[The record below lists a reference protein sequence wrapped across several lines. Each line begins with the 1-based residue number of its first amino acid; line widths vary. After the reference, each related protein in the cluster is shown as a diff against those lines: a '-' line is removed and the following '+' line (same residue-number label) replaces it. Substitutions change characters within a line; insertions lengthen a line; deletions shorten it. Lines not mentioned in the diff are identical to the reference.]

1 MSSPS
6 VPQAST
12 SSASHEPELPGEPDS
27 DKVYLGVVKSYNDR
41 RGFGFVAC
49 AETAAE
55 FGRDVYMSK
64 LEAQLA
70 AAGISISAG
79 ENLQKAV
86 DLLNQKMASLADKN
100 RTEKPGNLLKLAEED
115 IVRFMVKLSV
125 EGFPQA
131 VRVQRLQKFQG
142 SIFRSAER
150 DLGCA
155 DSHWTSGT
163 ISSHEVA
170 SKFGGKGEVV
180 LHQQACGQV
189 KLVPGDKVTFC
200 IPQELDTDAHS
211 EALEAKLVMLASTA
225 RPAGSVLGCCHLQ
238 LPRPAGEGQSS
249 PPPLSLDCH
258 ALGNKVIL
266 SGLPMDVVENELMRF
281 FSKQGATKAIVAHAR
296 CCSFASIN
304 FPNTS
309 EVCTLLSRSTHA
321 FADEKETRIATIQD
335 RRQGNSSSQDEA
347 RLPALPAPALSP
359 GQEAASITITWAP
372 LQLAVAYL
380 VEMRPAGTK
389 EAWAAVD
396 TGTTNENEAGR
407 FGADCSSCSVS
418 GLRPGFAYEA
428 RISYFSSCGCRSEA
442 SEASSAVTPG
452 SQRQSVSLEPMTPP
466 HHAAYHQRPIWSV
479 EHPAVGYCRQAP
491 APWRCAHGTVVPP
504 PPPPEILAG
513 DEAGFSVAVRW
524 PSVGQASAY
533 VVELREAGSSAAER
547 FVRSAEAVTL
557 GSLVELRVGGLRP
570 IPGRSYMAQVR
581 AVAHCGCESAP
592 SAEGYSPPI
601 GCGMMFEG
609 AMSATGPG
617 MLATTGSGVPPP
629 PNWRPVPG
637 GQPPVQPQGAPLH
650 IPQAAPLHV
659 PAGFAYGASGWPYS
673 GPLPDASPISIPL
686 APSFSPEGAQQQGTA
701 EARLAAAV
709 REESPEL
716 QVHSVH
722 PVPATPLG
730 ELPMTALA
738 PGAPLTLPPEGPP
751 AGMRKLESAF
761 EKVAAHKELPPEVT
775 GQEECLILD

>member
-1 MSSPS
+1 MSTPS
-6 VPQAST
+6 VPQATS

-27 DKVYLGVVKSYNDR
+27 DKVYLGAVKSYNDR

-70 AAGISISAG
+70 AAGIALPTG
-79 ENLQKAV
+79 ENPQKAL
-86 DLLNQKMASLADKN
+86 DLLNQKTASMAEKTSD
-100 RTEKPGNLLKLAEED
+100 KPGNVLRLAEED
-115 IVRFMVKLSV
+115 IVCFMVKLSL

-131 VRVQRLQKFQG
+131 VRVQKLQKFQG
-142 SIFRSAER
+142 SIVRSTER

-155 DSHWTSGT
+155 DSRWIPGMLN
-163 ISSHEVA
+163 SHEVA
-170 SKFGGKGEVV
+170 SKFGGRGEVV
-180 LHQQACGQV
+180 LNQRACGQV
-189 KLVPGDKVTFC
+189 MLVPGDRVTFC
-200 IPQELDTDAHS
+200 IPQELDADAPS
-211 EALEAKLVMLASTA
+211 EPLEAKLVMLASTA
-225 RPAGSVLGCCHLQ
+225 RPAGSVLGCCCLH
-238 LPRPAGEGQSS
+238 LPRHAGEGQSS
-249 PPPLSLDCH
+249 PPPLVLDCH

-266 SGLPMDVVENELMRF
+266 SGLPMDVGENELMRF

-304 FPNTS
+304 FPNLS
-309 EVCTLLSRSTHA
+309 EVCTLLGRSTHA
-321 FADEKETRIATIQD
+321 FADDKETRIASIQD
-335 RRQGNSSSQDEA
+335 SRHGKSSSQDEA
-347 RLPALPAPALSP
+347 RLPALPAPALTP
-359 GQEAASITITWAP
+359 GEEVASIIIAWAP

-380 VEMRPAGTK
+380 IEIRPAGTK
-389 EAWAAVD
+389 EAWAPVD
-396 TGTTNENEAGR
+396 TGTSAESEAGR
-407 FGADCSSCSVS
+407 FGADCSSCKVT

-428 RISYFSSCGCRSEA
+428 RISYFSSCSCRSEA
-442 SEASSAVTPG
+442 SEPSPAVTPG
-452 SQRQSVSLEPMTPP
+452 SEHQSISQEPYTPP
-466 HHAAYHQRPIWSV
+466 PLHHAAYHQQPIWSA
-479 EHPAVGYCRQAP
+479 EHPAAGYCRQAP
-491 APWRCAHGTVVPP
+491 APWRCAHGTVIPP

-547 FVRSAEAVTL
+547 FVRAADTVMP

-592 SAEGYSPPI
+592 SAEGYSPPM
-601 GCGMMFEG
+601 GWGMMSEG
-609 AMSATGPG
+609 AMLSTGPG
-617 MLATTGSGVPPP
+617 IMATTGSGVPPP

-637 GQPPVQPQGAPLH
+637 GQPPVPPQGAPLH

-659 PAGFAYGASGWPYS
+659 PAGFAFGASGWPYS
-673 GPLPDASPISIPL
+673 APLPDASPISIPL
-686 APSFSPEGAQQQGTA
+686 ALSFSPEGAQQQGTA

-709 REESPEL
+709 RTPEL
-716 QVHSVH
+716 QVHSVF
-722 PVPATPLG
+722 PLPATPPG
-730 ELPMTALA
+730 ELPMTAPA
-738 PGAPLTLPPEGPP
+738 PGAPLTPPPQGPP

-761 EKVAAHKELPPEVT
+761 EKVAAQKELPPEIT

>member
-1 MSSPS
+1 MSTPS
-6 VPQAST
+6 VPQAT
-12 SSASHEPELPGEPDS
+12 NSSASHEPELPGEPDS
-27 DKVYLGVVKSYNDR
+27 DKVYIGAIKSYNDR

-70 AAGISISAG
+70 AAGIALRTG
-79 ENLQKAV
+79 ENPQKAL
-86 DLLNQKMASLADKN
+86 DLLNQKVASLAEK
-100 RTEKPGNLLKLAEED
+100 TSEKPGNVLRLAEED
-115 IVRFMVKLSV
+115 IVCFMVKLSV

-131 VRVQRLQKFQG
+131 VRVQRLQKYQG
-142 SIFRSAER
+142 SVVRSTGR

-155 DSHWTSGT
+155 DNHWIPGML
-163 ISSHEVA
+163 SSHEVA
-170 SKFGGKGEVV
+170 SKFGSNGEVV
-180 LHQQACGQV
+180 LNQQSCGQV
-189 KLVPGDKVTFC
+189 MLVPGDKVTFC
-200 IPQELDTDAHS
+200 IPQELSFDAPS
-211 EALEAKLVMLASTA
+211 EPLEAKLVMLASTA
-225 RPAGSVLGCCHLQ
+225 RPAGSVLGCCRLH
-238 LPRPAGEGQSS
+238 LPRPTKEGQSS
-249 PPPLSLDCH
+249 PPSLNLDCH

-266 SGLPMDVVENELMRF
+266 SGLPMDVGESELMRF

-304 FPNTS
+304 FPSLS
-309 EVCTLLSRSTHA
+309 EVCTFLGRSTHA

-335 RRQGNSSSQDEA
+335 SRHGESSLQDEA
-347 RLPALPAPALSP
+347 RLPALPAPVLTP
-359 GQEAASITITWAP
+359 GEEIASIIVAWAP

-380 VEMRPAGTK
+380 VEIRPAGTK
-389 EAWAAVD
+389 EAWAPVD
-396 TGTTNENEAGR
+396 TGTSAENEAGR
-407 FGADCSSCSVS
+407 FGADCSSCKVS

-428 RISYFSSCGCRSEA
+428 RISYFSSCCCRSEA
-442 SEASSAVTPG
+442 SEASPAVTPG
-452 SQRQSVSLEPMTPP
+452 SEHQSAPPDPLTPLP
-466 HHAAYHQRPIWSV
+466 FDHAAYYQQPIWSA
-479 EHPAVGYCRQAP
+479 EHPAVGYCRTAP

-547 FVRSAEAVTL
+547 FVRSAEAVAP

-592 SAEGYSPPI
+592 SAEGYSPPM
-601 GCGMMFEG
+601 GCGMMSEG
-609 AMSATGPG
+609 AMLATGPTT
-617 MLATTGSGVPPP
+617 LATTGSGVPPP
-629 PNWRPVPG
+629 PSWRPVPG
-637 GQPPVQPQGAPLH
+637 VQPPVPSQGAPLH

-659 PAGFAYGASGWPYS
+659 PAGCAFGTSSSPYS
-673 GPLPDASPISIPL
+673 APLPDASPISIPL

-701 EARLAAAV
+701 EARLAAAAWTK
-709 REESPEL
+709 SPEL
-716 QVHSVH
+716 QV
-722 PVPATPLG
+722 PATPPV
-730 ELPMTALA
+730 ELSMTAPA
-738 PGAPLTLPPEGPP
+738 PGAPLTPPPEGPP

-761 EKVAAHKELPPEVT
+761 EKVAAYKELPPEIT